1 MSALLSRRCCMVAI
15 RSENSPMLIIASAN
29 SRGPKMRSMGS
40 VLLRSIFVDT
50 ESERDRGVAL
60 RTQADGLK
68 ESVPRT
74 IDNCRI

>member
-1 MSALLSRRCCMVAI
+1 
-15 RSENSPMLIIASAN
+15 
-29 SRGPKMRSMGS
+29 MGS